1 MVNIKNI
8 GRTRARILASKG
20 LRRPKDV
27 LNMSKK
33 IRSEIEQIRGWG
45 PQLLENIFEEIKKVE
60 GRPVTTP
67 PKRRDDEP
75 LEGERAED

>member
-1 MVNIKNI
+1 
-8 GRTRARILASKG
+8 
-20 LRRPKDV
+20 
-27 LNMSKK
+27 MSKK

-60 GRPVTTP
+60 GRPVATP